1 MARVFI
7 IEDDKVAD
15 AIELLLEKKKKLERV
30 SREKIH
36 PFSDYEPRYSR
47 PRGGCGT
54 GGCGGYNTHDSYCG
68 SPFRISSGCGS
79 GGCGGY
85 RPISFGAC

>member
-54 GGCGGYNTHDSYCG
+54 SGCGGYHTHDSYCG
-68 SPFRISSGCGS
+68 SPFRISSGCGGGGTFS
-79 GGCGGY
+79 GCGGMW
-85 RPISFGAC
+85 